1 MGGGPFVHNILSQ
14 HCCVELC
21 WEQSVA
27 LFIKNHVIAISEVET
42 TSRSSINISD
52 DTPVGLWLWLAAAL
66 VVEL

>member
-14 HCCVELC
+14 HCVELC

-27 LFIKNHVIAISEVET
+27 LFIKNHVKAISEVET
-42 TSRSSINISD
+42 KSRSSINISD

>member
-14 HCCVELC
+14 HCVELC

-27 LFIKNHVIAISEVET
+27 LFIKNHVTAISEVET

-52 DTPVGLWLWLAAAL
+52 DTPVGLA

>member
-14 HCCVELC
+14 HCVELC

-52 DTPVGLWLWLAAAL
+52 DTPVGLAL